1 METPFSLRSKQ
12 LKELY
17 ECVSMRYVT
26 RDERLDVLL
35 ALKHTVGEH
44 DCALTKEMVAL
55 VDREADLLLRDVE
68 PENLEGTLLPT
79 LHTLPFANIFTLCYS
94 ISVYWIEIETDLVF
108 MDYG

>member
-1 METPFSLRSKQ
+1 METPFTLRGKQ

-44 DCALTKEMVAL
+44 DCALTRELVTL

-68 PENLEGTLLPT
+68 GHNLEGMPLRTGILASLG
-79 LHTLPFANIFTLCYS
+79 LWKFI
-94 ISVYWIEIETDLVF
+94 
-108 MDYG
+108 